1 MKSMLF
7 QIKMV
12 KCLTFLCFIPIN
24 PMAQTFSNEEINLW
38 KQQSKLAT
46 IIRDNWGVPHI
57 YGKTDADAVF
67 GLMYSQ
73 CEDNYWQLEETFISL
88 LGRES
93 EIYGE
98 SSLENDWNAALF
110 RVRQESKRIY
120 AEADQFIKQLC
131 DAASAGV
138 NYYLYR
144 NSGVERR
151 LLQRCEPW
159 YFLVLPASTN
169 ATSHGI
175 NREEIQKVMKSNMV
189 DDPEGVENQLIKEA
203 ENGSNM
209 IAIAPSKSTSGK
221 SMLLINPHVSFF
233 GNGQR
238 YECHLISKQGL
249 NVSGFA
255 MLGNFW
261 IWSGFNSDIGWSHTN
276 SGVDYFDVYLE
287 RFNHPTDSLKYRYG
301 NQYKKARLLTD
312 TILYKSGSTMKKK
325 VVNFIVTDH
334 GPVVAK
340 RDSFYVTVKNATGL
354 AQVYIHQC
362 WEMMK
367 ARNLNEFQNA
377 LNMRAFGYPNT
388 IYTDRS
394 GNIGFWQGNAI
405 PKRSNKFN
413 WQYPINGSD
422 PETEWNGLHP
432 LNEIIQSI
440 NPESGWLQNCNS
452 TPFLSAGSTSP
463 DSINYPSY
471 MAYDPQT
478 FRALEA
484 LKLISDP
491 EKISFQQFEKIIT
504 STHLSMME
512 YWLPQIIK
520 AYDKC
525 VMRDQHQSE
534 KLKQIIDT
542 LRHWDCQTE
551 INSEATTL
559 AVFWFRIANN
569 WVLKQIKPEEPSSII
584 VSRYFT
590 SKNLPF
596 SDSLSLAFMSAAAD
610 TLKNRYGTS
619 FIKWGSVNRLQR
631 IHTSGKL
638 EKFDDSKPSLPVKG
652 APGHMGSLFAFN
664 TSQTNTKRIYGIG
677 GNSYVAIVEFG
688 RKIKAKSIMYF
699 GQSADPKSRHYFD
712 QAPLYSEGKF
722 KDVYFY
728 RKDVLNHAERT
739 YHPGE

>member
-1 MKSMLF
+1 
-7 QIKMV
+7 
-12 KCLTFLCFIPIN
+12 
-24 PMAQTFSNEEINLW
+24 MAQTFSNEEINLW
-38 KQQSKLAT
+38 KQHAKFVR

-73 CEDNYWQLEETFISL
+73 CEDNYWQLEETFISA

-98 SSLENDWNAALF
+98 SNLENDWNAALF
-110 RVRQESKRIY
+110 LVRT
-120 AEADQFIKQLC
+120 EAKKLYTKADPFIKQLC
-131 DAASAGV
+131 DAAAAGM
-138 NYYLYR
+138 NYYLFR
-144 NSGVERR
+144 NPSVERR
-151 LLQRCEPW
+151 LLHRYDPW
-159 YFLVLPASTN
+159 YFLILSASTN

-189 DDPEGVENQLIKEA
+189 DDDPAEIKTQLIKKA

-209 IAIAPSKSTSGK
+209 IVLAPSKSTSGN
-221 SMLLINPHVSFF
+221 SMLLINPHVSLF

-255 MLGNFW
+255 MFGNFW

-276 SGVDYFDVYLE
+276 SWVDYFDVYLE

-301 NQYKKARLLTD
+301 NQYKKASLLTD

-325 VVNFIVTDH
+325 VANFIITDH

-340 RDSFYVTVKNATGL
+340 RDSFYVTVKDATGTPP
-354 AQVYIHQC
+354 VYILQC
-362 WEMMK
+362 WRMMK
-367 ARNLNEFQNA
+367 AKNLVEFQKA

-394 GNIGFWQGNAI
+394 GNIAFWQGNAV

-413 WQYPINGSD
+413 WQYPVDGSN
-422 PETEWNGLHP
+422 PETEWNELHP

-452 TPFLSAGSTSP
+452 TPFLCAGSSSP
-463 DSINYPSY
+463 DSINYPGY

-478 FRALEA
+478 FRAVEA
-484 LKLISDP
+484 LKLLSNP
-491 EKISFQQFEKIIT
+491 EKISFQQFEKLVA
-504 STHLSMME
+504 STHSFMME

-520 AYDKC
+520 AYDKS
-525 VMRDQHQSE
+525 VIRDPLQSE
-534 KLKQIIDT
+534 KLKNIVDT
-542 LRHWDCQTE
+542 LRQWDCQSE
-551 INSEATTL
+551 LNSKATTL
-559 AVFWFRIANN
+559 AVFWFNVANN
-569 WVLKQIKPEEPSSII
+569 WVLKQIKPTDPSSII
-584 VSRYFT
+584 MSKYFT
-590 SKNLPF
+590 SKSLPF
-596 SDSLSLAFMSAAAD
+596 SDSLSLAFMSAATD

-619 FIKWGSVNRLQR
+619 FIEWGNVNRLQR

-652 APGHMGSLFAFN
+652 APGYMGSLFAFN
-664 TSQTNTKRIYGIG
+664 TSQTNTNKMYGIG
-677 GNSYVAIVEFG
+677 GNSYIAIVEFD
-688 RKIKAKSIMYF
+688 RKIKAKSIVYF
-699 GQSADPKSRHYFD
+699 GQSADPTSQHYFD
-712 QAPLYSEGKF
+712 QASLYSQGKF